1 MTTIATLGPAG
12 TFSDQVAKEF
22 RRSLRGDIAINYCN
36 SIKKVF
42 KAVSDGCD
50 YGIVPIENLSEGFIP
65 LVLDLLVTSRLRIIG
80 ERIIPINFSCISS
93 LADIRDIEK
102 LFVQFVSR
110 GQCSEFI
117 ESLGEHVEIVTT
129 DSNTLALTRMTG
141 DPGKSAAIVP
151 SHFVGPGDFPL
162 VITNINDYPNNQTR
176 FFVLTGENTNTPDC
190 TSPGCKTSLIIIN
203 DDDHPGL
210 LEKILSAF
218 SKQHINLLAITSRP
232 TKEQFGKYH
241 FFIGLAGS
249 QNDIRV
255 INALEEIGKI
265 SRVKILGSYERAL

>member
-1 MTTIATLGPAG
+1 MTIIATLGPAG

-22 RRSLRGDIAINYCN
+22 RKSLRGDVAIHYCG

-42 KAVSDGCD
+42 QAVSADCC

-65 LVLDLLVTSRLRIIG
+65 LVLDLLVTSELKIIG
-80 ERIIPINFSCISS
+80 EKIISINFSCISS
-93 LADIRDIEK
+93 VAGTRDIDK

-117 ESLGEHVEIVTT
+117 ESLGDDVEVVTT
-129 DSNTLALTRMTG
+129 DSNTQALTRMTG
-141 DPGKSAAIVP
+141 DGGKSAAIVP
-151 SHFVGPGDFPL
+151 GHFVKPGDFPL
-162 VITNINDYPNNQTR
+162 VIEGVNDYPNNQTR
-176 FFVLTGENTNTPDC
+176 FFVLASEKTCAPDC

-203 DDDHPGL
+203 DDDRPGL
-210 LEKILSAF
+210 LEKILSSF

-232 TKEQFGKYH
+232 TKEQFGNYH

-255 INALEEIGKI
+255 KNALEEIGKI
-265 SRVKILGSYERAL
+265 SRVKILGSYERAM

>member
-22 RRSLRGDIAINYCN
+22 RRSLRGDIAISYCN

-42 KAVSDGCD
+42 QAVSDGCD

-93 LADIRDIEK
+93 LADNRDIEK

-176 FFVLTGENTNTPDC
+176 FFVLAGENTNTPDC

-218 SKQHINLLAITSRP
+218 SKQRINLLAITSRP

>member
-1 MTTIATLGPAG
+1 MTRIATLGPAG

-22 RRSLRGDIAINYCN
+22 RKSLHGDIAISYCS

-42 KAVSDGCD
+42 QAVSEGCD
-50 YGIVPIENLSEGFIP
+50 YAIVPIENLSEGFIP
-65 LVLDLLVTSRLRIIG
+65 LVLDLLVTSNLKIVG
-80 ERIIPINFSCISS
+80 EKIIPINFSCISA
-93 LADIRDIEK
+93 LADIRKIAK

-117 ESLGEHVEIVTT
+117 ENLGEHVEIVTT
-129 DSNTLALTRMTG
+129 DSNILALTRMTS

-151 SHFVGPGDFPL
+151 GHFVKPGEFPL
-162 VITNINDYPNNQTR
+162 IIENINDYPNNQTR
-176 FFVLTGENTNTPDC
+176 FFVLAGESTCSSSCN
-190 TSPGCKTSLIIIN
+190 SPNCKTSLIIIN

-210 LEKILSAF
+210 LEKILSSF
-218 SKQHINLLAITSRP
+218 SKQKINLLAITSRP
-232 TKEQFGKYH
+232 TKEQFGRYH

-249 QNDIRV
+249 QDDLRV
-255 INALEEIGKI
+255 QNALEEIGKF

>member
-1 MTTIATLGPAG
+1 MTIISTLGPAG

-22 RRSLRGDIAINYCN
+22 RKSLRGDVAISYCS

-42 KAVSDGCD
+42 QAVTDGCD

-65 LVLDLLVTSRLRIIG
+65 LVLDLLVTSQLRIVG

-93 LADIRDIEK
+93 VGDTGNIDK

-117 ESLGEHVEIVTT
+117 DSLGEHVEIVTT
-129 DSNTLALTRMTG
+129 DSNTQALTRMTD
-141 DPGKSAAIVP
+141 DPGRSAAIIP
-151 SHFVGPGDFPL
+151 GHFVKPGDFPL
-162 VITNINDYPNNQTR
+162 VIENINDYPNNQTR
-176 FFVLTGENTNTPDC
+176 FFVLTGETAAAADC
-190 TSPGCKTSLIIIN
+190 TSPSCKTSLVIIN
-203 DDDHPGL
+203 DDDRPGL
-210 LEKILSAF
+210 LEKILSSF
-218 SKQHINLLAITSRP
+218 SKQCINLLSITSRP
-232 TKEQFGKYH
+232 TKEQFGNYH

-249 QNDIRV
+249 ENDARV
-255 INALEEIGKI
+255 QLALEEIGKI

>member
-1 MTTIATLGPAG
+1 MTIIATLGPAG
-12 TFSDQVAKEF
+12 TFSDQVAKEY
-22 RRSLRGDIAINYCN
+22 RKSLRGEVAIDYCS

-42 KAVSDGCD
+42 HAVSNGCN
-50 YGIVPIENLSEGFIP
+50 YGVVPIENLSEGFIP
-65 LVLDLLVTSRLRIIG
+65 LVLDLLVTSELKIIG
-80 ERIIPINFSCISS
+80 ERIIPINFTCISS
-93 LADIRDIEK
+93 VADTGNIEK

-117 ESLGEHVEIVTT
+117 EGLGEHVEVITT
-129 DSNTLALTRMTG
+129 ESNTLALTRMTG

-151 SHFVGPGDFPL
+151 SHFVKPGDFPL
-162 VITNINDYPNNQTR
+162 VLENVNDFPNNQTR
-176 FFVLTGENTNTPDC
+176 FFVLSGARNSAPNC
-190 TSPGCKTSLIIIN
+190 TSPGCKTSLVIIN

-210 LEKILSAF
+210 LEKILSSF
-218 SKQHINLLAITSRP
+218 SKQKINLLAITSRP
-232 TKEQFGKYH
+232 TKEQFGNYH

-255 INALEEIGKI
+255 KNALEEIGKI

>member
-1 MTTIATLGPAG
+1 MTMIATLGPAG

-22 RRSLRGDIAINYCN
+22 CKSLRGDIAISYCS

-42 KAVSDGCD
+42 QAVSEGCA

-65 LVLDLLVTSRLRIIG
+65 LVLDLLVTSDLKIVG
-80 ERIIPINFSCISS
+80 EKIIPINFSCIS
-93 LADIRDIEK
+93 AVKGIREINK

-117 ESLGEHVEIVTT
+117 ENFGEHIEIVTT
-129 DSNTLALTRMTG
+129 DSNILALTRMTG

-151 SHFVGPGDFPL
+151 GHFVKPTDFPL
-162 VITNINDYPNNQTR
+162 VIENINDYPNNQTR
-176 FFVLTGENTNTPDC
+176 FFVLAGKNTHPLQC
-190 TSPGCKTSLIIIN
+190 TSPICKTSLIIIN

-210 LEKILSAF
+210 LEKILSSF
-218 SKQHINLLAITSRP
+218 SKQKINLLAITSRP
-232 TKEQFGKYH
+232 TKEQFGHYH

-249 QNDIRV
+249 QDDIRV
-255 INALEEIGKI
+255 QNALEEIGKF

>member
-42 KAVSDGCD
+42 QAVSDGCD

-93 LADIRDIEK
+93 LADTRDIEK

-176 FFVLTGENTNTPDC
+176 FFVLAGENTNTPDC

>member
-93 LADIRDIEK
+93 LADTRDIEK